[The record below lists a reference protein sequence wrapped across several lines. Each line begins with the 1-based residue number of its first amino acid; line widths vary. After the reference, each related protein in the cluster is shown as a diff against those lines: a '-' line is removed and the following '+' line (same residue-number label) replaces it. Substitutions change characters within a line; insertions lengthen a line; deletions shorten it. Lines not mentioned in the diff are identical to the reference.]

1 MSTAIP
7 EAVKTWIANESSGS
21 SFREA
26 VGDRYYHVSA
36 PDNTGYPLAVFTVT
50 QAAEPQNFFGG
61 GAYEI
66 WRIGWTI
73 WVDPNTAS
81 DADALAIDAKL
92 FARLNLK
99 TLAPTGYDRAVCRC
113 VRRGACSIDEEG
125 FRVDSEYELRGA
137 RTS

>member
-7 EAVKTWIANESSGS
+7 EAIKAWIAAEASGS

-36 PDNTGYPLAVFTVT
+36 PDNSAFPLAVYAVS
-50 QAAEPQNFFGG
+50 QAAEPQNFFQG

-66 WRIGWTI
+66 WRIAWTI
-73 WVDPNTAS
+73 WVDPNTGD

-99 TLAPTGYDRAVCRC
+99 TLAPSGYDRAVVRC
-113 VRRGACSIDEEG
+113 VRRGACSIDEDG
-125 FRVDSEYELRGA
+125 YRVDSEYELRCA